1 MTNELFIAL
10 YDSLTSKLA
19 VDMLDKTTM
28 RSVRILPR
36 TLGGK
41 TAPMIL
47 CEAVSKGSAMYDG
60 YYPLDDESYR
70 EALPRCGILR
80 FNQTNLFNNQM
91 ENRLRRQFT
100 CGLDRRGGVCCIYG
114 FMTLCE
120 APENEREPIDRL
132 CYFMDIFASCLG
144 VRMKPVSLDL
154 YRNDQMKIGDSD
166 NEKR

>member
-1 MTNELFIAL
+1 
-10 YDSLTSKLA
+10 
-19 VDMLDKTTM
+19 M

-47 CEAVSKGSAMYDG
+47 CEAVSKGSAMYDV
-60 YYPLDDESYR
+60 YYPLDAATYC

-80 FNQTNLFNNQM
+80 FNQTNLFNNQT

-100 CGLDRRGGVCCIYG
+100 GGLDRRDGVCCIYG
-114 FMTLCE
+114 FLTLCE

-132 CYFMDIFASCLG
+132 IYFMDIFVSCLG

-154 YRNDQMKIGDSD
+154 YKTDQTKIGDNA